1 MKKQLIKSNNTLS
14 EKDMILAN
22 EYGWVLWSIVFI
34 VKNIPYL
41 IVAYWIVRTA
51 SDAIDS
57 LNVTINNYY

>member
-51 SDAIDS
+51 SVAIDS